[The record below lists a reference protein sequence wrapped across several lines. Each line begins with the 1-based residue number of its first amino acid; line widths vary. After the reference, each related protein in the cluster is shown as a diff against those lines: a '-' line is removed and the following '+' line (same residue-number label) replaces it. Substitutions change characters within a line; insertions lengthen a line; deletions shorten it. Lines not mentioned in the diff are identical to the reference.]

1 MSKNESGA
9 VKGDGKRRRP
19 DILAVIF
26 VISAALLLWLEIS
39 PPHLSEDALLD
50 ELYRGI
56 LIRAIG
62 TGLFLALT
70 VRLGWH
76 IFSPCPRGAR
86 SLVECLPALLV
97 VLNNFPIIGLASG
110 AARVTASAWHVAVFC
125 VYSLLIGAFEELAF
139 RGVFYMLLLSERR
152 QSKRQIFFVT
162 LISSAAFGA
171 VHLFNLLSGAG
182 VGATLLQVGYSFLI
196 GGMCSIVLLR
206 TGSILHAIILH
217 ALFDCGGYLVPM
229 LGEGLVWDSATVA
242 ITAGLGVCVAVYMT
256 WMLTRISPEDI
267 EPMFDV

>member
-1 MSKNESGA
+1 MSNNERGVA
-9 VKGDGKRRRP
+9 KGDEKRRRP
-19 DILAVIF
+19 DILSVVF
-26 VISAALLLWLEIS
+26 VISAVLLLWLEIS
-39 PPHLSEDALLD
+39 PPHLSDDALLD

-62 TGLFLALT
+62 TGLFFALM

-76 IFSPCPRGAR
+76 IFAPCPRGGR
-86 SLVECLPALLV
+86 SLVEMFPALLV

-125 VYSLLIGAFEELAF
+125 VYSLLIGAFEEFAF
-139 RGVFYMLLLSERR
+139 RGVFYMLLLSEGH
-152 QSKRQIFFVT
+152 QSKRRIFFVT
-162 LISSAAFGA
+162 LVSSAAFGA

-206 TGSILHAIILH
+206 TGSIWYAVILH

-229 LGEGLVWDSATVA
+229 LGEGVVWDSVTVA
-242 ITAGLGVCVAVYMT
+242 MTAVLGVCVAVYMT
-256 WMLTRISPEDI
+256 WTLTRISPEQI